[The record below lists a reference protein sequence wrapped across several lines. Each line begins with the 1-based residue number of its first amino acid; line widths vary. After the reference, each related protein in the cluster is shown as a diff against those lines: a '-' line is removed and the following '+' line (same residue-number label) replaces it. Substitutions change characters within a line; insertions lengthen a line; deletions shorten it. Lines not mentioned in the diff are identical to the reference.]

1 MTIDIIFSILMVIAV
16 IKGYQKGLIVA
27 VFSLLAFIIGLAAAM
42 KLSAAVAGYIG
53 KAVNVS
59 DKWLPVVSFILV
71 FILVVIAV
79 RWAAALL
86 QKAVEMVLLGWMNR
100 IGGIIVYAV
109 LYITI
114 FSVILFYARQ
124 LSFLKPE
131 TISGSKTWGF
141 IQPWGPKAID
151 GFAVVIPFFKDMF
164 SQLESFFGTIS
175 EQAKPVT

>member
-1 MTIDIIFSILMVIAV
+1 MTIDVIFSILMVIAV

-42 KLSAAVAGYIG
+42 KLSAVVAGYIG

-71 FILVVIAV
+71 FILVAIAV

-86 QKAVEMVLLGWMNR
+86 QKAVEMVLLGWVNR
-100 IGGIIVYAV
+100 IGGIIVYAI

-114 FSVILFYARQ
+114 FSVVLFYALQ
-124 LSFLKPE
+124 LNFLKPE
-131 TISGSKTWGF
+131 TISGSNTWGF

-164 SQLESFFGTIS
+164 RQLESFFGTIS

>member
-1 MTIDIIFSILMVIAV
+1 MTIDVIFLILMIFAI

-42 KLSAAVAGYIG
+42 KLSAVVAGYIG

-59 DKWLPVVSFILV
+59 DKWLPVISFILV
-71 FILVVIAV
+71 FIVVVIAV

-86 QKAVEMVLLGWMNR
+86 QKAVEAVLLGWVNR

-109 LYITI
+109 LYTTI
-114 FSVILFYARQ
+114 FSIILFYARQ
-124 LSFLKPE
+124 LNLLKPE
-131 TISGSKTWGF
+131 TISESKTWGF

-175 EQAKPVT
+175 EQAKPAA

>member
-1 MTIDIIFSILMVIAV
+1 MAIDVIFSILMVFAV

-27 VFSLLAFIIGLAAAM
+27 VFSLIAFIIGLAAAM
-42 KLSAAVAGYIG
+42 KLSTVVAGYIG

-59 DKWLPVVSFILV
+59 DKWLPVISFILV
-71 FILVVIAV
+71 FILVVLAV
-79 RWAAALL
+79 RWGAALL
-86 QKAVEMVLLGWMNR
+86 QKAVETVLLGWVNR

-114 FSVILFYARQ
+114 FSVVLFYSQQ
-124 LSFLKPE
+124 LKLLKPE
-131 TISGSKTWGF
+131 MINESKTWGF

-164 SQLESFFGTIS
+164 RQLELFFGNIS
-175 EQAKPVT
+175 EQVKPVA